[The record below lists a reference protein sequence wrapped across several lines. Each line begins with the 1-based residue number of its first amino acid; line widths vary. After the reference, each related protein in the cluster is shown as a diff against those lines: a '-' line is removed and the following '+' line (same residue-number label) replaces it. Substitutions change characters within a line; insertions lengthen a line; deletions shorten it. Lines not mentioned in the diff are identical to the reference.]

1 MHMARNGSHQTL
13 PHRAYI
19 LPFYST
25 IQAQVLVRW
34 ALQHEYLSVPRTS
47 SKSKIER
54 QAFLE
59 NSYDGVKDFVLS
71 QEEMKMLDELDE
83 QLPAGRLRITDGW
96 LASDIVDERW
106 DPTLAVV

>member
-1 MHMARNGSHQTL
+1 M
-13 PHRAYI
+13 
-19 LPFYST
+19 
-25 IQAQVLVRW
+25 QAQVLVRW

-54 QAFLE
+54 QAFFE

-71 QEEMKMLDELDE
+71 QEEMNMLDALDE
-83 QLPAGRLRITDGW
+83 QLPAGRLGITDGW

-106 DPTLAVV
+106 DPTLALV